1 MIVHVY
7 DPKIVEGRETGGSFQ
22 GLGHPTLHGELQANQ
37 GYIQDLVK
45 NKQTNKQKHIM
56 RTPPKSLKDSVVS
69 FSKGQKSY

>member
-7 DPKIVEGRETGGSFQ
+7 NPKIVQGREIGGSFQ

-45 NKQTNKQKHIM
+45 NKQT
-56 RTPPKSLKDSVVS
+56 
-69 FSKGQKSY
+69 SKNTL